1 MRIKLAPM
9 SRLIPQEMAK
19 NGTAAE
25 KSRMMVGG
33 LKAYYSMSRTRQAF
47 TGLTG
52 PLSEKGAKAPS
63 PFFEPY
69 RTLPD
74 LAMPRRAATSPNRL
88 MAAGRAWAL
97 RAAVCNY
104 CPAQS
109 HPAKP

>member
-1 MRIKLAPM
+1 MV
-9 SRLIPQEMAK
+9 
-19 NGTAAE
+19 AAE

-33 LKAYYSMSRTRQAF
+33 LRAYYSMGRTRQAF
-47 TGLTG
+47 TRLTG

-69 RTLPD
+69 RTLPN